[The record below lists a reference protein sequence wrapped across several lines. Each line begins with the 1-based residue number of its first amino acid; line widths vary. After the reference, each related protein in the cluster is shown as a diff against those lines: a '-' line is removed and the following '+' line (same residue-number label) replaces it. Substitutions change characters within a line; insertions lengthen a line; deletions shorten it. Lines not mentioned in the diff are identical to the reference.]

1 MNLDQPTETIRM
13 NKYHFDD
20 IYKITDYNVSSYK
33 IQRFDSK
40 QSNGVSTIYLPKSE
54 CNIEHYH
61 NGVTMLNIPLWL
73 INKHQ
78 QFFKR

>member
-1 MNLDQPTETIRM
+1 MLDQSTETIRM

-20 IYKITDYNVSSYK
+20 IYKITDYSVSSYK

-40 QSNGVSTIYLPKSE
+40 QPNGVATIYLPKSE

-61 NGVTMLNIPLWL
+61 NGVIMLNIPLWL
-73 INKHQ
+73 ISKHQ
-78 QFFKR
+78 QFFKRT